1 MPSIDDALW
10 RRARALLD
18 TPDGL
23 EILGLGVF
31 RGDRFEPRPG
41 GAPTGHDAPRLV
53 VQVADELGV
62 PDDDV
67 RAHLR
72 GELKQALAS
81 ASEEDRPAPLGAL
94 GLIERH
100 GGALR
105 FHRARRDQPAPAGAI
120 DALLEAWR
128 AGGELDERVAR
139 VVEAMRAVRGALPP
153 ADQRRL
159 LDELDYDLDA
169 DGWAGFGSRIVAAFP
184 F

>member
-1 MPSIDDALW
+1 MASIDDVLW

-41 GAPTGHDAPRLV
+41 GAPTGPDAPRLV

-62 PDDDV
+62 SDDDV

-72 GELKQALAS
+72 RELAQALAS
-81 ASEEDRPAPLGAL
+81 ASEEERPAPLGAL
-94 GLIERH
+94 GLVDRH
-100 GGALR
+100 AGALR
-105 FHRARRDQPAPAGAI
+105 FHRARRQRAAPPGAI
-120 DALLEAWR
+120 EPILAAWR
-128 AGGELDERVAR
+128 ADGELEERVAR
-139 VVEAMRAVRGALPP
+139 VVEAMRAVPGALPP
-153 ADQRRL
+153 DDQRRL
-159 LDELDYDLDA
+159 LDDLDYDLDA
-169 DGWAGFGSRIVAAFP
+169 DGWARFGSRIVAAFP